1 MAPKKLTGKEP
12 RVASPE
18 LQHWATACFGAA
30 GCTNDDASLL
40 AKLLVET
47 DLRGVS
53 SHGTVLMGPP
63 QEYIKHML
71 SGEVNPRPNIT
82 VITETPTTRAF
93 DGDGGIGH
101 LAMSAACAWVVP
113 AARKFGTAVATT
125 RNHFHVGSAGK
136 WTRKAT
142 DAGLI
147 GICVSSH
154 RYPLPPSAA
163 SHQDGPAGA
172 LRTVNQN
179 SPISIGLPAGSRPP
193 VVLDMAAGLL
203 PWNEELFQQAP
214 NAFFKELGLGAI
226 ARVLGGILPGV

>member
-1 MAPKKLTGKEP
+1 MAPKKLSGNEP
-12 RVASPE
+12 RVASAE
-18 LQHWATACFGAA
+18 LQRWATACFGAA
-30 GCTNDDASLL
+30 GCTDDDASLL
-40 AKLLVET
+40 AELLVET

-53 SHGTVLMGPP
+53 SHGTVLMGMP

-71 SGEVNPRPNIT
+71 SGDINPRPNIT
-82 VITETPTTRAF
+82 VITQTPTTRAF

-101 LAMSAACAWVVP
+101 LAMSAACAWAVP
-113 AARKFGTAVATT
+113 AALQLGTAVATT

-154 RYPLPPSAA
+154 RYPLPPGAA

-179 SPISIGLPAGSRPP
+179 SPISIGLPAGERPP

-203 PWNEELFQQAP
+203 PWDETLFQRAP